1 MDSYSEYSLDEDSL
15 EYDSDIEEA
24 IYEPEELSP
33 TKYNIVLCEI
43 YNDLIYNSININSIN
58 NNSIN
63 NNSINNNNLLHLNTN
78 YIVMYRFKKYN
89 DFLIDDLICDYLFD
103 LNRWPIGRPINHPII
118 CNYTN
123 ICLKIKPEIA
133 ECIYLDTGECICILK
148 TFWLRL
154 IQRTWRKI
162 FKKRC
167 NMFQIRHTLKS
178 IRYREIHG
186 KWPIECANMPTIH
199 GMLSYLR

>member
-1 MDSYSEYSLDEDSL
+1 MDSYSEYSVDEDSL
-15 EYDSDIEEA
+15 EYNSDIEDQ
-24 IYEPEELSP
+24 IYEPEEFSP

-58 NNSIN
+58 NNS
-63 NNSINNNNLLHLNTN
+63 NSNNLLHLNTH
-78 YIVMYRFKKYN
+78 YIVMYRFKKYV
-89 DFLIDDLICDYLFD
+89 DFLIDDLIYDYLFD
-103 LNRWPIGRPINHPII
+103 LNRWPIGRPIEHSII
-118 CNYTN
+118 RNYTN

-162 FKKRC
+162 FKKRRY
-167 NMFQIRHTLKS
+167 MFQLRHTLKS

-199 GMLSYLR
+199 RMLSYLR

>member
-43 YNDLIYNSININSIN
+43 YNDLIYNSININSN
-58 NNSIN
+58 
-63 NNSINNNNLLHLNTN
+63 NNNNLLHLNTN
-78 YIVMYRFKKYN
+78 YIVMYRFKKYI

-103 LNRWPIGRPINHPII
+103 LNRWPIGRPIEHSII
-118 CNYTN
+118 RNYTN

-167 NMFQIRHTLKS
+167 NMFQLRHTLKS

-186 KWPIECANMPTIH
+186 KWPEICSNMPTIH